1 MLLSSLY
8 SQASQYHH
16 LPPHSLALPLSN
28 ARTNSD
34 TKNRIAAPNSKPRH
48 IKLVGLRNGGAQLVS
63 SLPTGRWK
71 NVEIVT
77 PTDSSAQ
84 GLAAGSLPAL
94 DDAEM
99 IFVIACSGDDLSWA
113 SLIQQIAR
121 AQGILTTGILVAN
134 SITTDDQHAEL
145 RTLRAA
151 SDMLVIASDASYVP
165 DMLTELGA

>member
-1 MLLSSLY
+1 WSKPDARCLSDARPAQPTVRPADTDCTREDTMLLSSLY

-63 SLPTGRWK
+63 SLPTGRWR

-99 IFVIACSGDDLSWA
+99 IFVIACSGDD
-113 SLIQQIAR
+113 
-121 AQGILTTGILVAN
+121 
-134 SITTDDQHAEL
+134 
-145 RTLRAA
+145 
-151 SDMLVIASDASYVP
+151 
-165 DMLTELGA
+165 